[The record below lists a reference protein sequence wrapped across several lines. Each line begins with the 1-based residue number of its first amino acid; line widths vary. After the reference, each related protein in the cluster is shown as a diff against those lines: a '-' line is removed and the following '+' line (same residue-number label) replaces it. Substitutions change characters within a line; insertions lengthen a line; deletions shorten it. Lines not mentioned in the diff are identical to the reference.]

1 MALCAYLN
9 GAAFGHVSL
18 PAHLVRP
25 EDVEGI
31 DRAGSRDDESGTTKT
46 TKRNGDVE
54 ETARR
59 DDVEA
64 GFDGESSFRAIHGER
79 GETAERRSRS
89 NARFKTCGVLAA
101 IARFATA
108 TLRSVDRALPFAESE
123 EARRLRARRARDANH
138 VADVGRRRD
147 RVVSWMCDFRRLDKK
162 RVSRDDRVVTIAAGF
177 AVTDERFLDA
187 RKRREAV
194 SAAEELLTLA
204 VVLLAAPETFAA
216 RGGDALPRA
225 ALDAAARG
233 VGAAVAG
240 GDRYC
245 ASFAWRAVVVFE
257 KALRSSV
264 PSVRAAAA
272 SALARRDA
280 SGRNDFADACA
291 ALLFRRHDIGVPRP
305 SFFNL
310 RRWWDV
316 ALAEPEYRAANA
328 AMETGLT
335 RGKKLTRRGAAR
347 TSRRGASSRAQRLA
361 RLSNSTSA
369 ESKPA
374 APTDAATSVCTCS

>member
-1 MALCAYLN
+1 
-9 GAAFGHVSL
+9 
-18 PAHLVRP
+18 
-25 EDVEGI
+25 
-31 DRAGSRDDESGTTKT
+31 
-46 TKRNGDVE
+46 
-54 ETARR
+54 
-59 DDVEA
+59 
-64 GFDGESSFRAIHGER
+64 
-79 GETAERRSRS
+79 
-89 NARFKTCGVLAA
+89 
-101 IARFATA
+101 
-108 TLRSVDRALPFAESE
+108 
-123 EARRLRARRARDANH
+123 
-138 VADVGRRRD
+138 
-147 RVVSWMCDFRRLDKK
+147 MCDFRRLDKK

-245 ASFAWRAVVVFE
+245 VSFAWRAVVVFE

-291 ALLFRRHDIGVPRP
+291 ALLFRRHDVGVPRP

-328 AMETGLT
+328 SEETGLT
-335 RGKKLTRRGAAR
+335 RGKKLDAAWRGAYLTPWRIVAR
-347 TSRRGASSRAQRLA
+347 AKARAFVEFDVGGIETGRSDGRGDERMHLFLKALDPTGASLGGTPLA
-361 RLSNSTSA
+361 EA
-369 ESKPA
+369 GM
-374 APTDAATSVCTCS
+374 DAADAEQASLKELRTKLRRDRARRARASERRSASDDLVDARIS